1 MLAHFMLL
9 HGLFISNKNFTV
21 LVTMKTVTKKT
32 GYFALYSSIA
42 ILAECFVCFFGRISI
57 LTVIM
62 GVYISRYLHQV

>member
-1 MLAHFMLL
+1 MLTHFMLL

-42 ILAECFVCFFGRISI
+42 ILAECFVCFLDEIA
-57 LTVIM
+57 
-62 GVYISRYLHQV
+62 Y